1 MNELYYY
8 ILYTALY
15 SFKLLYK
22 SAGKCLTPSSRSC
35 SPRDNDPLVLGD
47 CTEKHFQFSFG
58 SDGVLRHSCS
68 GKMVCPGRKTQARKV
83 SCQQSMF
90 SSRRFIWA
98 SRFFSFFIAIVITV
112 CLVSIIFWLSFSFAP
127 APLYLMTTLLK
138 NTPSKCQHW

>member
-1 MNELYYY
+1 MNYIIIYYY

-68 GKMVCPGRKTQARKV
+68 GKMVCPEEKRKRAKLV
-83 SCQQSMF
+83 V
-90 SSRRFIWA
+90 SSRCSAQDA
-98 SRFFSFFIAIVITV
+98 SFEQAGFFPF
-112 CLVSIIFWLSFSFAP
+112 
-127 APLYLMTTLLK
+127 LLL
-138 NTPSKCQHW
+138 